1 MGRAPQPRRGIEGT
15 KAMEE
20 GWGHEFLITS
30 EEVGIEGAEAMEEE
44 GWARFFITWEMVGI
58 EGAEATEEGR
68 GTIFE

>member
-1 MGRAPQPRRGIEGT
+1 MGAQIFNYIGR
-15 KAMEE
+15 
-20 GWGHEFLITS
+20 
-30 EEVGIEGAEAMEEE
+30 VGIEGAKAMEEE